1 MFYYLLIAF
10 QAFCIFHVYK
20 SRNENYW
27 YFVIF
32 FVPLIGALVYFFTQI
47 ISSKNIKKTTD
58 KINSIIN
65 PRKKIKDLEKKLS
78 LSDTFQN
85 LINLA
90 DAHRENKDYLKAIVY
105 YEKALN
111 GNFKN
116 HLHTLNK
123 AAKCYFEIKKFDKV
137 VEYACKLDLDKAFR
151 NTLYIYAISLEK
163 CQDFEEAEIQF
174 KKADKKYSNYG
185 ERLELSKF
193 LIRRTKNDEAKVILK
208 EIIGEIDNMIETNQK
223 KYSFIYQESVKL
235 VKQI

>member
-32 FVPLIGALVYFFTQI
+32 FVPLIGALVYFFSQI
-47 ISSKNIKKTTD
+47 INSKNIKKTIES
-58 KINSIIN
+58 INFTLN

-85 LINLA
+85 RINLA
-90 DAHRENKDYLKAIVY
+90 DAYRENEEYQKAIKY

-111 GNFKN
+111 GKFKN
-116 HLHTLNK
+116 HLDTLNK
-123 AAKCYFEIKKFDKV
+123 ATNCYFEVKKFDKV
-137 VEYACKLDLDKAFR
+137 VEYASKLDLDKSFR
-151 NTLYIYAISLEK
+151 NTIYIYAISLEK

-174 KKADKKYSNYG
+174 KKGDKKYSNYG

-193 LIRRTKNDEAKVILK
+193 LIRRTKNDEAKVVLK
-208 EIIGEIDNMIETNQK
+208 AIIGEIENMIETNQK
-223 KYSFIYQESVKL
+223 KYDFIYQESVRLINKL
-235 VKQI
+235 